1 MLARPNASAAS
12 TTERK
17 TCRSSAQPMAAA
29 SIRRQNG
36 AGRQFTAKLLVRNT
50 LTRQRAQ
57 QKPDPIAQP
66 RATYLNRRYMKA
78 VSDHAA
84 PLEPEIAQARVIVG
98 TAAKRPVI
106 LAPALLD
113 RQVVNAGNTHA
124 HESVLIEFP

>member
-1 MLARPNASAAS
+1 
-12 TTERK
+12 
-17 TCRSSAQPMAAA
+17 
-29 SIRRQNG
+29 
-36 AGRQFTAKLLVRNT
+36 
-50 LTRQRAQ
+50 
-57 QKPDPIAQP
+57 
-66 RATYLNRRYMKA
+66 MKA

-124 HESVLIEFP
+124 HESVLIEFPVLVAIAAKPASAIVMPFVGETYRDAALAESPDFLDQAVVKLATPPACQERLDGGAALDKL